1 MFSQPSVRIRGLALH
16 QKAGRRFC
24 VCRLSLGSGAGKRKD
39 TDLAPAGGSGY
50 VLGRF
55 GRAQVCKTGASKGKT
70 EVQAGQ
76 CSRRIGAL
84 AGPACRRKNTRRPA
98 QRKMLAKSRRLC
110 YARNEKRRK
119 GKVRQESAFAEN
131 FTQTCFFAVGFSPFV
146 CAGIGRMLPGLSIF
160 GNSLE
165 LCGDVYFRAFLRPD
179 AALGKFSF
187 VRLPQ
192 KALSFARRNHQK
204 RQRGGLG
211 GGILFAHIACRA
223 ALCPALL
230 CHCPFS
236 NALFKV
242 RSEKEHLWKNVL
254 GLFLRGTQPLSLV
267 LVSLAAGMQ
276 QKAIS

>member
-1 MFSQPSVRIRGLALH
+1 MATLQQMSVPAAAGSCLGRAWQVRQASGFRQRMEKCDERGACALGEPGRSFFVRGLLFQRASASFLYETCPALE
-16 QKAGRRFC
+16 KAARYGPFC
-24 VCRLSLGSGAGKRKD
+24 
-39 TDLAPAGGSGY
+39 
-50 VLGRF
+50 
-55 GRAQVCKTGASKGKT
+55 AQTL
-70 EVQAGQ
+70 
-76 CSRRIGAL
+76 R
-84 AGPACRRKNTRRPA
+84 
-98 QRKMLAKSRRLC
+98 
-110 YARNEKRRK
+110 
-119 GKVRQESAFAEN
+119 SA
-131 FTQTCFFAVGFSPFV
+131 
-146 CAGIGRMLPGLSIF
+146 
-160 GNSLE
+160 NSL
-165 LCGDVYFRAFLRPD
+165 LCACPKKPSLLRG
-179 AALGKFSF
+179 AT
-187 VRLPQ
+187 
-192 KALSFARRNHQK
+192 HQK